1 MNEKIVFVRTDSG
14 EDEARSR
21 TAILSK
27 DIKRALLMVDGTAS
41 VAEIMKR
48 SSPSLR
54 GMLEGMFTD
63 LVRGGFIQDK
73 DKATRSPKLVSPQVI
88 FASPKKSADEVDE
101 LDFTAAF
108 RVPTQAMLAE
118 EAAKVAEKARAVAEE
133 PAAARLNREEAAR
146 VKVEQE
152 AAEAKIRAIAVERA
166 RLEAEE
172 AGKQAEAR
180 AEEQTRLQAEAAR
193 VQAERLARVKAE
205 QEAAEAQA
213 YARAEA
219 ARRARAAAEAARKAE
234 QQADEEQARAA
245 AAAKLEAEVARAK
258 AEAQAKEQLQAE
270 AAREAARIAGEA
282 AARVKAEQEAAEV
295 QARERAEAARHASE
309 AAARVKAEQE
319 AAEAQ
324 ARAEAARKAEQQAAE
339 EQARAAAAAKAE
351 VARANAEAEARARLE
366 AEALAKAARVKA
378 EQDRV
383 REEVE
388 QQRAA
393 ARARE
398 EADHRQAE
406 AARELASQEAA
417 RIKAATE
424 QAERLASELAEQE
437 KAEQMRVKAAEDARA
452 AARPVVEAVPMA
464 ADIQPPVEAQ
474 TDAQILAAVVR
485 LNEKHAAAEDSVFSA
500 MEEKAA
506 GAAAV
511 VTRDPS
517 LWVTRGDST
526 STPVVERRKSAAAVQ
541 GGGSR
546 GGSNDVP
553 VVERRTIIAAVL
565 FFDIIGYTK
574 QPDKKQLALKHQ
586 FNKLVTGSLDSLD
599 AGERIILDT
608 GDGAAIGFLQHP
620 TDALES
626 AMHFRAALI
635 VNKHCDYPDL
645 RVRIGIHLGPVSL
658 VKDMNGQIN
667 MLGDGINSAQRVM
680 SFAGQDQIYVSRAY
694 FEFVSS
700 LSDEYKDLFRYRGAQ
715 QDKHKREHQVYE
727 LLGAEADEPVQTQ
740 EPSSN
745 LPAFNFEA
753 FNTVSSRPDEQE
765 TLSPPEHQ
773 PVDDQM
779 LMEVA
784 GLMPAIDVNIEPV
797 IQEASVSQEEAVHTE
812 ATPQYSEVEARQ
824 LIDVQAKKWEEAEQR
839 AAEAV
844 RQKAQSVPQKVFQRP
859 VEAASAAKSV
869 ARTRRNPMPW
879 GKLAA
884 GLAALLIVAL
894 FAAPYVLP
902 TQGYVTSIEQALGEK
917 LQQPVHIGHLSG
929 RILPTP
935 SLVLSDVYIGEA
947 KQIQARQAQVNF
959 SIAALFSSV
968 KSIGS
973 VELDGVQVNG
983 AALRQV
989 SGWLQQTAA
998 DHQYPIRRIA
1008 LTKVQ
1013 LDADGIQFSDVDG
1026 ELTFDAAGGF
1036 TQARFNADG
1045 HKLALEISAASEQK
1059 LALSI
1064 TLRDSAL
1071 PLLPN
1076 WVFEE
1081 MKATGELSRDELRI
1095 TELDSRIMGGV
1106 LTGDVRINWRAGW
1119 RVQGALVA
1127 KVIPLQNINKLL
1139 SGDLDGSA
1147 RFQMQAANLAKLA
1160 DAAVLNGVFSV
1171 KKGLINGVDIVETTR
1186 LRSRESLPGGRTHFD
1201 ELSGELSY
1209 ANGNYQFRQL
1219 KMNDNMVKAFGSLT
1233 VRRQELSGNISADLT
1248 MRPGAVALQVGGT
1261 TESPSLHAA
1270 Y

>member
-54 GMLEGMFTD
+54 GMLEGMFAE

-73 DKATRSPKLVSPQVI
+73 DKAARSPKLVSPQVI
-88 FASPKKSADEVDE
+88 FASPKKSAGEVDE

-108 RVPTQAMLAE
+108 RVPTQAILAE

-133 PAAARLNREEAAR
+133 QAAARLNREEAVR

-152 AAEAKIRAIAVERA
+152 AAEAKTRAIAAERA

-172 AGKQAEAR
+172 AGAQAEAR
-180 AEEQTRLQAEAAR
+180 AEEQARLQAEAAR

-234 QQADEEQARAA
+234 QQAAEEQAHAA
-245 AAAKLEAEVARAK
+245 AAAKLEAEEARAK

-282 AARVKAEQEAAEV
+282 AARVKAEQEAAEA
-295 QARERAEAARHASE
+295 QALERAEAARRAR
-309 AAARVKAEQE
+309 AA
-319 AAEAQ
+319 
-324 ARAEAARKAEQQAAE
+324 AEAARKAEQQAAE
-339 EQARAAAAAKAE
+339 EQAHAAAAAKLEAE
-351 VARANAEAEARARLE
+351 VAKANAEAEARARLE
-366 AEALAKAARVKA
+366 AEALAKREAARVKA

-398 EADHRQAE
+398 EADHMARQAE

-417 RIKAATE
+417 RIKAAAE
-424 QAERLASELAEQE
+424 QAGRLASELAEQE
-437 KAEQMRVKAAEDARA
+437 KAEQVRVKAAEDARV

-464 ADIQPPVEAQ
+464 ADMQPPVEAQ

-485 LNEKHAAAEDSVFSA
+485 LNEKHAAVEDSVFSA

-506 GAAAV
+506 DAAAV

-517 LWVTRGDST
+517 LWVTRSDST
-526 STPVVERRKSAAAVQ
+526 STPVVERRKSAASVP
-541 GGGSR
+541 GGGSL
-546 GGSNDVP
+546 GGSTDVP

-586 FNKLVTGSLDSLD
+586 FNKLVTDSLDSLD

-745 LPAFNFEA
+745 LPSFNFEA
-753 FNTVSSRPDEQE
+753 FNTVLSRPDEQE
-765 TLSPPEHQ
+765 TLSPAEHQ
-773 PVDDQM
+773 PVDEQM
-779 LMEVA
+779 LMDVA

-797 IQEASVSQEEAVHTE
+797 IQEEAVSQEASVIQEEAVHTE

-824 LIDVQAKKWEEAEQR
+824 LVDVQAKKWEEAEQR
-839 AAEAV
+839 AAEAA
-844 RQKAQSVPQKVFQRP
+844 RQKAQSVSQKVFQRP

-869 ARTRRNPMPW
+869 ARPRRNPMPW

-884 GLAALLIVAL
+884 GLAALLIVVL
-894 FAAPYVLP
+894 FAAPFVLP
-902 TQGYVTSIEQALGEK
+902 TQGYVTSIEQALGAK

-947 KQIQARQAQVNF
+947 KQIQVRQAQVNF

-968 KSIGS
+968 KSIDS
-973 VELDGVQVNG
+973 IELDGVQVNG

-998 DHQYPIRRIA
+998 DPQYPIRRIA

-1026 ELTFDAAGGF
+1026 ELTFDAAGRF

-1076 WVFEE
+1076 WVFED

-1106 LTGDVRINWRAGW
+1106 LTGDARINWRAGW

-1201 ELSGELSY
+1201 ELSGEMSY
-1209 ANGNYQFRQL
+1209 ANGSYQFRQL

>member
-14 EDEARSR
+14 EDEVRGR
-21 TAILSK
+21 TAVLSN
-27 DIKRALLMVDGTAS
+27 DIKRALLMVDGAAS

-54 GMLEGMFTD
+54 GMLEDMFGE
-63 LVRGGFIQDK
+63 LARGGFIQDK
-73 DKATRSPKLVSPQVI
+73 AKAGGSSRLVRPST
-88 FASPKKSADEVDE
+88 PKKSADEVDG

-108 RVPTQAMLAE
+108 RVPTQTMLTQ
-118 EAAKVAEKARAVAEE
+118 EADKVAEKASAQAEE
-133 PAAARLNREEAAR
+133 LALAREAA
-146 VKVEQE
+146 
-152 AAEAKIRAIAVERA
+152 
-166 RLEAEE
+166 
-172 AGKQAEAR
+172 
-180 AEEQTRLQAEAAR
+180 
-193 VQAERLARVKAE
+193 ARVKAE
-205 QEAAEAQA
+205 QESAEA
-213 YARAEA
+213 
-219 ARRARAAAEAARKAE
+219 
-234 QQADEEQARAA
+234 QARAA
-245 AAAKLEAEVARAK
+245 AAEKMEAQAAK
-258 AEAQAKEQLQAE
+258 AEAEARAKEQARLQAE
-270 AAREAARIAGEA
+270 AAREAARIAGEV
-282 AARVKAEQEAAEV
+282 AARV
-295 QARERAEAARHASE
+295 
-309 AAARVKAEQE
+309 
-319 AAEAQ
+319 
-324 ARAEAARKAEQQAAE
+324 KAEQQAAE
-339 EQARAAAAAKAE
+339 EQ
-351 VARANAEAEARARLE
+351 ARARLE

-378 EQDRV
+378 EQDRAEQ
-383 REEVE
+383 REAE
-388 QQRAA
+388 
-393 ARARE
+393 
-398 EADHRQAE
+398 HRRVE
-406 AARELASQEAA
+406 AARELAEPEAA
-417 RIKAATE
+417 IMKAAAE
-424 QAERLASELAEQE
+424 QAERLDRELAEQ
-437 KAEQMRVKAAEDARA
+437 ARVKADQDAQA
-452 AARPVVEAVPMA
+452 AHLIDDALLMA
-464 ADIQPPVEAQ
+464 AQPPVEAQ

-500 MEEKAA
+500 MEEKTAA
-506 GAAAV
+506 E

-517 LWVTRGDST
+517 LWVTRGDSADA
-526 STPVVERRKSAAAVQ
+526 PGVERRKFSAAVP

-574 QPDKKQLALKHQ
+574 QPDKKQLELKHQ
-586 FNKLVTGSLDSLD
+586 FNQLVTGSLDSLD

-620 TDALES
+620 TDALEA

-694 FEFVSS
+694 FEFVSN

-727 LLGAEADEPVQTQ
+727 LLGAEADEPVLAQ
-740 EPSSN
+740 EPSGN

-753 FNTVSSRPDEQE
+753 FNTALSRPDEP
-765 TLSPPEHQ
+765 TSPAEHQ
-773 PVDDQM
+773 PEVNQL
-779 LMEVA
+779 LMDLA
-784 GLMPAIDVNIEPV
+784 DVGPSVSIEPV
-797 IQEASVSQEEAVHTE
+797 RQEEALSTVDETVHPVEE
-812 ATPQYSEVEARQ
+812 ATPQYSETEARQ
-824 LIDVQAKKWEEAEQR
+824 LVDAQAKKWEEAEMR
-839 AAEAV
+839 AAEEA
-844 RQKAQSVPQKVFQRP
+844 RKRAESVPQKVSQRP
-859 VEAASAAKSV
+859 VAPAEKHV
-869 ARTRRNPMPW
+869 ARPHQKPMPW
-879 GKLAA
+879 VKLAA
-884 GLAALLIVAL
+884 GLAALLVLSL
-894 FAAPYVLP
+894 FAAPFVLP
-902 TQGYVTSIEQALGEK
+902 TQGYVANIEQALGEK

-935 SLVLSDVYIGEA
+935 SLLLSDLYIGEA

-959 SIAALFSSV
+959 SLFTLFGAV
-968 KSIGS
+968 KSIDS
-973 VELDGVQVNG
+973 IQLDGVQVNG

-998 DHQYPIRRIA
+998 DQRYPVRRIA
-1008 LTKVQ
+1008 LAKVQ
-1013 LDADGIQFSDVDG
+1013 LDADGIQFADVDG
-1026 ELTFDAAGGF
+1026 ELTFDAAGNF
-1036 TQARFNADG
+1036 TQASFNADG
-1045 HKLALEISAASEQK
+1045 HKLALEIRAVSEQK
-1059 LALSI
+1059 LALSF

-1076 WVFEE
+1076 WVFED
-1081 MKATGELSRDELRI
+1081 MKAVGELTRDELRI

-1106 LTGDVRINWRAGW
+1106 LTGDARINWRAGW

-1209 ANGNYQFRQL
+1209 ANESYQFRQL
-1219 KMNDNMVKAFGSLT
+1219 KLNDNVVKAFGSLT
-1233 VRRQELSGNISADLT
+1233 ARRQELSGNISADLT

-1261 TESPSLHAA
+1261 TESPSLRVAN
-1270 Y
+1270 

>member
-1 MNEKIVFVRTDSG
+1 
-14 EDEARSR
+14 
-21 TAILSK
+21 
-27 DIKRALLMVDGTAS
+27 
-41 VAEIMKR
+41 
-48 SSPSLR
+48 
-54 GMLEGMFTD
+54 
-63 LVRGGFIQDK
+63 
-73 DKATRSPKLVSPQVI
+73 
-88 FASPKKSADEVDE
+88 
-101 LDFTAAF
+101 
-108 RVPTQAMLAE
+108 
-118 EAAKVAEKARAVAEE
+118 
-133 PAAARLNREEAAR
+133 
-146 VKVEQE
+146 
-152 AAEAKIRAIAVERA
+152 
-166 RLEAEE
+166 
-172 AGKQAEAR
+172 
-180 AEEQTRLQAEAAR
+180 
-193 VQAERLARVKAE
+193 
-205 QEAAEAQA
+205 
-213 YARAEA
+213 
-219 ARRARAAAEAARKAE
+219 
-234 QQADEEQARAA
+234 
-245 AAAKLEAEVARAK
+245 
-258 AEAQAKEQLQAE
+258 
-270 AAREAARIAGEA
+270 
-282 AARVKAEQEAAEV
+282 
-295 QARERAEAARHASE
+295 
-309 AAARVKAEQE
+309 
-319 AAEAQ
+319 
-324 ARAEAARKAEQQAAE
+324 AEAARKAEQQAAE

-351 VARANAEAEARARLE
+351 AARAQAETEARARLE

-388 QQRAA
+388 RQRAA

-406 AARELASQEAA
+406 AARELASQEAV
-417 RIKAATE
+417 RIKAAAE
-424 QAERLASELAEQE
+424 QAERLSSELAEQE
-437 KAEQMRVKAAEDARA
+437 KAEQARVKAAEDARA
-452 AARPVVEAVPMA
+452 AARPVDEAVPVA
-464 ADIQPPVEAQ
+464 ADMQPLVEAQ
-474 TDAQILAAVVR
+474 TDAKILAAVVR
-485 LNEKHAAAEDSVFSA
+485 LNAKHAAAEDSVFSA

-506 GAAAV
+506 DAAAV

-517 LWVTRGDST
+517 LWVTRSDST
-526 STPVVERRKSAAAVQ
+526 STPVVERRKSAAAVP

-546 GGSNDVP
+546 GGSTDVP
-553 VVERRTIIAAVL
+553 VVERRTIIATVL

-586 FNKLVTGSLDSLD
+586 FNKLVTDSLDSLD

-635 VNKHCDYPDL
+635 VNKHCDYPEL

-740 EPSSN
+740 QPSSN
-745 LPAFNFEA
+745 LPSFNFEA
-753 FNTVSSRPDEQE
+753 FNTVLSRPDEQE
-765 TLSPPEHQ
+765 TLSPAEHQ

-797 IQEASVSQEEAVHTE
+797 IQEEAVSQEASVIQEEAVHTE
-812 ATPQYSEVEARQ
+812 ATPQFSEVEARQ
-824 LIDVQAKKWEEAEQR
+824 LVDVQAKKWEEAEQR
-839 AAEAV
+839 AAEAA
-844 RQKAQSVPQKVFQRP
+844 RQKAESVPQKVFQRP
-859 VEAASAAKSV
+859 VEAASAAKSA
-869 ARTRRNPMPW
+869 ARPRRNPMPW

-894 FAAPYVLP
+894 FAAPFVLP
-902 TQGYVTSIEQALGEK
+902 TQGYVASIEQALGAK

-935 SLVLSDVYIGEA
+935 SLLLSDVYIGEA

-959 SIAALFSSV
+959 SVAALFSSV

-973 VELDGVQVNG
+973 IELDGVQVNG

-998 DHQYPIRRIA
+998 DPQYPIRRIA

-1026 ELTFDAAGGF
+1026 ELTFDAAGRF

-1076 WVFEE
+1076 WVFED

-1160 DAAVLNGVFSV
+1160 DAAVLNGAFSV

-1209 ANGNYQFRQL
+1209 ANGSYQFRQL
-1219 KMNDNMVKAFGSLT
+1219 KMKDNMVKAFGSLT
-1233 VRRQELSGNISADLT
+1233 VRRQKLTGNISADLT